1 MVSKQ
6 NKYKAYFSYVLLLHT
21 PFKSSSLLLSGNKKM
36 SVSYNAILVINLRF
50 MVFLL
55 GHYLFFCRDRHPP
68 RGKKVGLRI
77 LLIPLA
83 GSMT

>member
-21 PFKSSSLLLSGNKKM
+21 AFKSSSFLLSGNKKDECKH
-36 SVSYNAILVINLRF
+36 STILMINLRF

-55 GHYLFFCRDRHPP
+55 GHYLFFCRDRQPP